1 MTLESFKP
9 RLRTSERVPAA
20 GAFADAARGGGRA
33 QPAGELTPL
42 PAHGRLTT
50 SLHPASP
57 IPPCQPKLQGGQA
70 AGNLLANDLRIL
82 SSALGAEEA
91 KTVNSEAEA
100 WFQKH
105 QTPLQFVYKD
115 GENWQQ
121 FPLFAIEYPEGD
133 DHAGRIVARPP
144 S

>member
-1 MTLESFKP
+1 LD
-9 RLRTSERVPAA
+9 
-20 GAFADAARGGGRA
+20 AD
-33 QPAGELTPL
+33 
-42 PAHGRLTT
+42 
-50 SLHPASP
+50 
-57 IPPCQPKLQGGQA
+57 
-70 AGNLLANDLRIL
+70 
-82 SSALGAEEA
+82 
-91 KTVNSEAEA
+91 A

-115 GENWQQ
+115 GETWQQ

>member
-1 MTLESFKP
+1 VRHPEL
-9 RLRTSERVPAA
+9 TSSEGQAISLLT
-20 GAFADAARGGGRA
+20 DAAEAGSWKASATLALLARDGKGM
-33 QPAGELTPL
+33 PADK
-42 PAHGRLTT
+42 RLAYYHF
-50 SLHPASP
+50 LVA
-57 IPPCQPKLQGGQA
+57 KLQSGQA
-70 AGNLLANDLRIL
+70 SGNLLANDLRIL
-82 SSALGAEEA
+82 SNELGAEQA
-91 KTVNSEAEA
+91 RTVNLDADA

-115 GENWQQ
+115 GETWQQ